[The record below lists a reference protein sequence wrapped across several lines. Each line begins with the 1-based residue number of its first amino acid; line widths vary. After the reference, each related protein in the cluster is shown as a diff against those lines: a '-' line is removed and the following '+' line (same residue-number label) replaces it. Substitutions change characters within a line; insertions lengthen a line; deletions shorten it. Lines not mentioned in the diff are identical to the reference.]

1 MKNIEK
7 FQVLTSEELE
17 YTSGGK
23 AFSSFAYESVRVV
36 YSFLDGLNGRKYRG
50 N

>member
-17 YTSGGK
+17 YTTGGK
-23 AFSSFAYESVRVV
+23 GYSSFIYESVRVV
-36 YSFLDGLNGRKYRG
+36 SSFLDGLNGRKYRG